1 MSMSLRSGKTAL
13 LRAGGIR
20 ARRGRAESWSGRSD
34 VHLFATHTRFHTNV
48 GTGRR
53 FRRRRP
59 ENQGALVRFGTHDA
73 DVSRPEARGIA
84 GIRLSAVADFLALAQ
99 IFEINADDR

>member
-1 MSMSLRSGKTAL
+1 MSLRSGKTAL
-13 LRAGGIR
+13 LRAGDQSQ
-20 ARRGRAESWSGRSD
+20 ADRAESWSGRSD

-84 GIRLSAVADFLALAQ
+84 GIRLSAVADFLALTQ